1 MSISP
6 GIMCVQYCYH
16 EQRGEGYL
24 EHPGACSV
32 LWGRTD
38 QNTGG
43 ALMEFSM
50 RTAMHGLSRFSSA
63 ISVSDNQQNF
73 TASLS
78 LVTIAQRLGVGLWI
92 TG

>member
-1 MSISP
+1 MPISP

-16 EQRGEGYL
+16 EQLGEGYL
-24 EHPGACSV
+24 EHPQGCSV
-32 LWGRTD
+32 LWGRAD

-50 RTAMHGLSRFSSA
+50 RTAKHGLSRFSSA

-78 LVTIAQRLGVGLWI
+78 LATIAQRLGVGLWI